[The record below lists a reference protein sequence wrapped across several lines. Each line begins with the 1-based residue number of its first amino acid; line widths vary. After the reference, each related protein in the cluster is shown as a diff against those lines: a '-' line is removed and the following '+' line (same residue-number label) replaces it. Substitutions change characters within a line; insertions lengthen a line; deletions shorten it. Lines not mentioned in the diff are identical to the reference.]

1 MATENGTATP
11 PDPARREVSPQP
23 LSPKQPEPER
33 LEVLR
38 VYAHSNF
45 FYWWAIWAYGFV
57 CALLTRF
64 DGNRVGALA
73 DGKELFVYP
82 GAWMGLSFVALL
94 LLVAFFTNYRLKGS
108 ASIIMILI
116 VAVASLVMYIF
127 GLWEV
132 VFRILPALLIYMNL
146 AFYVSVSTV
155 LLALWLLATFVLDRF
170 TFWEFTPGQITR
182 RHWLVEGSESYDAH
196 GLHIDRVSDDILINT
211 ILGLRWLGYGTADLK
226 MTTSGAMAKAFTIE
240 NVWRATRRDE
250 QIRELAVVRPNVA
263 A

>member
-1 MATENGTATP
+1 MATQNGTAAP
-11 PDPARREVSPQP
+11 PQAAPKEVSPQTPPPKP
-23 LSPKQPEPER
+23 LDPEK
-33 LEVLR
+33 LQILR
-38 VYAHSNF
+38 VYGHSNF
-45 FYWWAIWAYGFV
+45 FYWWAIWAYGFI

-64 DGNRVGALA
+64 EGHRVGALA
-73 DGKELFVYP
+73 DGKELFVFP
-82 GAWMGLSFVALL
+82 GAWMGLSFVTLL

-116 VAVASLVMYIF
+116 VAVASLMMNIF

-155 LLALWLLATFVLDRF
+155 LLALWLLATFVLDRLAY
-170 TFWEFTPGQITR
+170 WEFTPGQVTR
-182 RHWLVEGSESYDAH
+182 RQWLVEGSQSYDAH
-196 GLHIDRVSDDILINT
+196 GLHIDRVADDILINK
-211 ILGLRWLGYGTADLK
+211 ILGLRFLGYGTADLK
-226 MTTSGAMAKAFTIE
+226 MTTTGAVKEYFTIE
-240 NVWRATRRDE
+240 NVWRATLRDE